1 MLYLLLNSL
10 ITMGEYNLIGS
21 ALHLINPT
29 YYLLKYCWYYYRLK
43 SSKSKNKTI
52 VVEQTY
58 NKEDDFVYL
67 EMTEMSI

>member
-1 MLYLLLNSL
+1 MLYLLLNNL
-10 ITMGEYNLIGS
+10 ISMGEYSLLGCNLIS
-21 ALHLINPT
+21 PT

-43 SSKSKNKTI
+43 KCKSKNKTI

-58 NKEDDFVYL
+58 NKEEDFVYL